1 MNIDRRGAPGV
12 CAVLATLA
20 FAGCTSVDAGFG
32 SSVRTNIVVQTVEP
46 EVNYAGPLAS
56 TDGQKAGAAVDRY
69 RTDKVTQ
76 PRGIRTTNIGQ
87 SGAGGSAPD
96 SAN

>member
-1 MNIDRRGAPGV
+1 MNIDRATSGV

-20 FAGCTSVDAGFG
+20 LTGCTPVDAGFG

-46 EVNYAGPLAS
+46 EANYAEPLAS
-56 TDGQKAGAAVDRY
+56 ADGQKAGAAIERY

-76 PRGIRTTNIGQ
+76 PKGIRTTNVGQ
-87 SGAGGSAPD
+87 SGAGGSTPD